1 VRILLDTN
9 VLIAAFI
16 ARGVCHELL
25 EHCALNHELITS
37 NFILAEVRENLL
49 LKFNFSGELADEV
62 DALLRSSMQ
71 VVPVEP
77 LDRSVSRDPDD
88 DNILAAGV
96 TGNCECIITG
106 DKDLIV
112 LKEFERIR
120 IINPSD
126 FISFEKSPGRLG

>member
-1 VRILLDTN
+1 MRILLDTN

-62 DALLRSSMQ
+62 D
-71 VVPVEP
+71 
-77 LDRSVSRDPDD
+77 
-88 DNILAAGV
+88 G
-96 TGNCECIITG
+96 
-106 DKDLIV
+106 
-112 LKEFERIR
+112 
-120 IINPSD
+120 
-126 FISFEKSPGRLG
+126 